1 MLNREQ
7 RRRHE
12 REIKKVKFACNCP
25 ECGEKTRFIGVKNKG
40 EETALMC
47 EVCGKFVWQGE
58 NITRTVRPGYYLP
71 MTLNQLSE
79 VIKQMKED
87 DAKRQSTEEPK
98 NSPEEEPKEN
108 QRYGSKVYPK
118 RNY

>member
-25 ECGEKTRFIGVKNKG
+25 ECGEKTRFVGVKNKG

-47 EVCGKFVWQGE
+47 EVCGKFIWQGE
-58 NITRTVRPGYYLP
+58 DITRTVRPGYYLP
-71 MTLNQLSE
+71 MTLDQLGE
-79 VIKQMKED
+79 VIKKMKED
-87 DAKRQSTEEPK
+87 DAKRPAPSEPQK
-98 NSPEEEPKEN
+98 TNSEEPKEN

>member
-7 RRRHE
+7 RRKHE

-25 ECGEKTRFIGVKNKG
+25 ECGEKTRFVGIKPKG

-58 NITRTVRPGYYLP
+58 DITRIVRPGYYLP
-71 MTLNQLSE
+71 MTLDQLSN
-79 VIKQMKED
+79 VINEMKEED
-87 DAKRQSTEEPK
+87 KKREPVK
-98 NSPEEEPKEN
+98 QDESVSEEEKAN

>member
-7 RRRHE
+7 RRKHE
-12 REIKKVKFACNCP
+12 RDIKKVKFACNCP
-25 ECGEKTRFIGVKNKG
+25 ECGEKTRFVGIKNKG

-47 EVCGKFVWQGE
+47 EVCGKFIWQGE
-58 NITRTVRPGYYLP
+58 DITRTVRPGYYLP
-71 MTLNQLSE
+71 MTLDQLSE
-79 VIKQMKED
+79 VIKKMKED
-87 DAKRQSTEEPK
+87 DAKRPAPSEPQK
-98 NSPEEEPKEN
+98 ADSEEPKEN